1 MPPNPS
7 RTAPRAAV
15 GAVGGA
21 NKELRNYRLLDRIGE
36 DDLAT
41 SYHATHL
48 TLDRPVV
55 VHFLRHT
62 DWVSV
67 SRFQLAGK
75 LAARLTH
82 PSLVPVLDAGHDER
96 AGYYMVTPA
105 IDASPL
111 SVVLAGAPLDPVQA
125 LSVARQIGTALDY
138 LHSKGVVHRDVQPA
152 NILLTKEGLAYLTN
166 LSFAA
171 SPDTPDFSS
180 VEEADYLTV
189 YSAPELELNAGEASP
204 ALDVFGLGGVIY
216 HMLGGGP
223 PPGDGSVPPL
233 GGADPTLSSAD
244 RVVQRMMAQQ
254 PGARFS
260 SVGQALGA
268 LRQALRAQID
278 RATDDMEES
287 RWETSAEW
295 LENPLETVLG
305 DLLDR
310 GFIARTRAR
319 ADGLH
324 RVDAV
329 RRLLDRWSRKG
340 RFRRAPLGQLIQPE
354 QITSFNIYYYDLRT
368 YYETRSD
375 PVTRTRPARPDE
387 RSSLLPT
394 ADIWNVDVPLGEE
407 VNDVR
412 EQELTLPNSLRV
424 IACSECGGQGKVVCK
439 ACSGRGTVERTRTV
453 RNPDNTKQNESIQ
466 EQCQNCHGYGRQ
478 TCPNC
483 DGSGNI
489 AEEQVFTWSRRAKL
503 WQNTDDLEGLPKL
516 ALERRAEPVFNDTI
530 DTYDG
535 RWHSV
540 APLAELIEAAVKACD
555 DHTHIRSTELSI
567 RGATLTEIDYTLD
580 DKSHRLTLVGDD
592 NELSGDWSLV
602 NRERIA
608 LVALGA
614 LLALVLVVL
623 VVMNLM

>member
-1 MPPNPS
+1 MANIP
-7 RTAPRAAV
+7 RTAARAA
-15 GAVGGA
+15 ANTVGGA
-21 NKELRNYRLLDRIGE
+21 HNELRNYRLLDRIGE

-41 SYHATHL
+41 SYNATHL

-55 VHFLRHT
+55 VHLLRHT

-67 SRFQLAGK
+67 SRFQLAAK
-75 LAARLTH
+75 LAARLSH

-96 AGYYMVTPA
+96 SGYYLVTPSMEA
-105 IDASPL
+105 QPL
-111 SVVLAGAPLDPVQA
+111 SAVLANGRLDAVQA
-125 LSVARQIGTALDY
+125 LSVARQVGAALDY
-138 LHSKGVVHRDVQPA
+138 LHGKGVVHRDIQPL

-189 YSAPELELNAGEASP
+189 YSAPELELNAAEAAP
-204 ALDVFGLGGVIY
+204 ALDVYGLGGVIY
-216 HMLGGGP
+216 HMLGGSP
-223 PPGDGSVPPL
+223 PPGDGSAAPPL
-233 GGADPTLSSAD
+233 GADPMLSAAD
-244 RVVQRMMAQQ
+244 RVVQRMMAAQ
-254 PGARFS
+254 PGARYG

-305 DLLDR
+305 DVLDQE
-310 GFIARTRAR
+310 FTSRTRAR
-319 ADGLH
+319 ADSLH

-368 YYETRSD
+368 YYETRSA
-375 PVTRTRPARPDE
+375 PAPRTRPARPDE
-387 RSSLLPT
+387 RSSMLPSI
-394 ADIWNVDVPLGEE
+394 DVWDVDVPLGDE

-412 EQELTLPNSLRV
+412 EQELSMPNSLRV
-424 IACSECGGQGKVVCK
+424 ISCSECGGQGKVVCK
-439 ACSGRGTVERTRTV
+439 ACSGRGTVDRTRAV
-453 RNPDNTKQNESIQ
+453 KNPDGSKQNETIQ

-478 TCPNC
+478 TCPSC

-489 AEEQVFTWSRRAKL
+489 AEEQVFSWSRRAKL
-503 WQNTDDLEGLPKL
+503 WQNTDDMDGLPKL
-516 ALERRAEPVFNDTI
+516 ALERRAEPVYSAVINP
-530 DTYDG
+530 YEG

-555 DHTHIRSTELSI
+555 DHTHIRSAELSI
-567 RGATLTEIDYTLD
+567 RGATLTEVDYTLN
-580 DKSHRLTLVGDD
+580 DKSHRLTLVGND
-592 NELSGDWSLV
+592 NEISGDWSLV
-602 NRERIA
+602 NWERIA
-608 LVALGA
+608 LVAVGA
-614 LLALVLVVL
+614 VLAVVL
-623 VVMNLM
+623 VALVVANLL

>member
-1 MPPNPS
+1 MANTQ
-7 RTAPRAAV
+7 RTTARATANAV
-15 GAVGGA
+15 GAA
-21 NKELRNYRLLDRIGE
+21 HKELRNYRLLERIGE

-55 VHFLRHT
+55 VHFLRKT

-67 SRFQLAGK
+67 SRFQLAAK
-75 LAARLTH
+75 LAARLSH

-105 IDASPL
+105 MDAQPL
-111 SVVLAGAPLDPVQA
+111 SAVLANGRLDPVQA
-125 LSVARQIGTALDY
+125 LSVAKQVGAALEY
-138 LHSKGVVHRDVQPA
+138 LHGKGVVHRDLQPA

-166 LSFAA
+166 MSFAA

-189 YSAPELELNAGEASP
+189 YSAPELELNAAEAAP
-204 ALDVFGLGGVIY
+204 ALDMYSLGGVVY

-223 PPGDGSVPPL
+223 PPGDGSIPPPL
-233 GGADPTLSSAD
+233 SADPTLSAAD
-244 RVVQRMMAQQ
+244 RVVQRMMATQ
-254 PGARFS
+254 PGQRYS

-268 LRQALRAQID
+268 LRQALRPYID

-310 GFIARTRAR
+310 TFITGTRAR
-319 ADGLH
+319 ADALH

-368 YYETRSD
+368 YYETRSA
-375 PVTRTRPARPDE
+375 PEPRTRPARPDE
-387 RSSLLPT
+387 RSSMLPS
-394 ADIWNVDVPLGEE
+394 ADAWDVDVPVGED
-407 VNDVR
+407 VHDVR

-424 IACSECGGQGKVVCK
+424 IACAECGGQGKVVCK
-439 ACSGRGTVERTRTV
+439 VCSGRGTVERTRTV
-453 RNPDNTKQNESIQ
+453 KNPDGTKQNETIQ

-478 TCPNC
+478 TCPTC
-483 DGSGNI
+483 EGSGNI
-489 AEEQVFTWSRRAKL
+489 AEEQVFRWSRRARL
-503 WQNTDDLEGLPKL
+503 WQNTDDLTGLPQL
-516 ALERRAEPVFNDTI
+516 ALERRSEPVFNDTI
-530 DTYDG
+530 NPYDG

-540 APLAELIEAAVKACD
+540 APLAELIDAAVKDCD
-555 DHTHIRSTELSI
+555 DYTQIRSAELSI
-567 RGATLTEIDYTLD
+567 RGATVTEVDYTLN

-592 NELSGDWSLV
+592 NEISGDWSLV
-602 NRERIA
+602 NWERIA
-608 LVALGA
+608 LVTVGA
-614 LLALVLVVL
+614 LLALVLVAL
-623 VVMNLM
+623 VVANLM